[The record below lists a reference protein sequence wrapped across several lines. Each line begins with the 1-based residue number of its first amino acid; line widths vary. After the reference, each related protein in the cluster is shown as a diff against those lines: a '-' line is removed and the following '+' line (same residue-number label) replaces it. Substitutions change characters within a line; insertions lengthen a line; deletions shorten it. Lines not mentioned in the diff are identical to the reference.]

1 MATTETKVTRLFGG
15 PGSGKTTAL
24 LDHVEEILEE
34 DGVTFRDI
42 LVVSYTR
49 AAAQEVR
56 ERLADRLDESP
67 RALQGN
73 VCTMHAKAY
82 ELLDLSRSDVIGES
96 DKEEFCEEYGL
107 EFEDEYSGAGR
118 RTARSTTIG
127 NKVIATSQWLQRTR
141 RDVSDWYDVPFQ
153 WDEEEVRLPPEIDP
167 NAQEGNKYTP
177 TWPSDDDRI
186 DVPEAIRAWRSFK
199 GEQGKIGFA
208 DMLERVKQ
216 RSLLPSVDY
225 LVIDEFQDI
234 TTLQYDVYDEWKPHM
249 EQVLI
254 AGDDDQV
261 VYSWQ
266 GADPALLLE
275 EDVDEDIILPNSYR
289 LPSNV
294 LNAVNQEIRHIDKRQ
309 DKDLKPR
316 KEGGAVEAR
325 TNASMLDVVR
335 MVRRTLVEGDGTIM
349 VLFRARYQMFQ
360 FIDEFITE
368 GVPFTSLTDQR
379 MWTDRLTQY
388 VRAVEAIDEGEDVTG
403 LQARRLA
410 DMLQESAF
418 GTNERDDLF
427 DTIDER
433 QEEAGIDDLE
443 QLMIPAEVI
452 EDHVPFMPGPAS
464 ASDMVRKVTNF
475 QKKSV
480 RAYFSIGEYHGMDT
494 DRVRVGTIHS
504 AKGREA
510 DHVLVGTDLT
520 EKVVEQMVATV
531 EDRVPSEAADD
542 ADTGVEDIP
551 GCEEFTKTTSPVPVL
566 TDNERRV
573 FYVGMSRARER
584 LVLLEN
590 LVDGAPTLPI
600 DVLLNNQLTDAS
612 LEELVEEAQQ
622 PAESDATGTEVE
634 AETP

>member
-24 LDHVEEILEE
+24 LDHVEEILEQ
-34 DGVTFRDI
+34 DDVTFRDI

-49 AAAQEVR
+49 AAAQEIR
-56 ERLADRLDESP
+56 ERLAERLDESP

-82 ELLDLSRSDVIGES
+82 DLLDLSRSDVIGES

-127 NKVIATSQWLQRTR
+127 NKIIATSQWLQRTR
-141 RDVSDWYDVPFQ
+141 REVTDWYDVPFQ
-153 WDEEEVRLPPEIDP
+153 WDDEEVRLPPEIDDH
-167 NAQEGNKYTP
+167 AQEGNKYTP

-186 DVPEAIRAWRSFK
+186 DVPEAIRGWRSFK

-234 TTLQYDVYDEWKPHM
+234 TTLQYDVYEEWKPHM

-275 EDVDEDIILPNSYR
+275 EEVDEDIILPNSYR

-294 LNAVNQEIRHIDKRQ
+294 LNAVNQEIRHIEHRK

-325 TNASMLDVVR
+325 RNASMLDVVR
-335 MVRRTLVEGDGTIM
+335 MVRRTLASGDGTIM
-349 VLFRARYQMFQ
+349 ILFRARYQMFQ

-388 VRAVEAIDEGEDVTG
+388 VRAVEAIDRGDDVTG
-403 LQARRLA
+403 LQARRVA

-433 QEEAGIDDLE
+433 QEEAGIDDLQE
-443 QLMIPAEVI
+443 LMIPASVI
-452 EDHVPFMPGPAS
+452 EDHAPFMPGPES

-475 QKKSV
+475 QKKSI
-480 RAYFSIGEYHGMDT
+480 RAYFAIGEYAGMDT

-510 DHVLVGTDLT
+510 DHVIVGTDLT

-531 EDRVPSEAADD
+531 DDPTDVP
-542 ADTGVEDIP
+542 GV
-551 GCEEFTKTTSPVPVL
+551 EEFTKTTSPVPVL

-584 LVLLEN
+584 LVMLEN

-600 DVLLNNQLTDAS
+600 DVLLHNELTETPLEDLIEDAQQS
-612 LEELVEEAQQ
+612 AEGGEEL
-622 PAESDATGTEVE
+622 E
-634 AETP
+634 AEAP

>member
-1 MATTETKVTRLFGG
+1 MSTTETRVTRLFGG

-24 LDHVEEILEE
+24 LDHVEEILEDE
-34 DGVTFRDI
+34 DVSFRDV

-56 ERLADRLDESP
+56 ERLAERLDESP

-82 ELLDLSRSDVIGES
+82 DLLDLSRGDVIGEK

-127 NKVIATSQWLQRTR
+127 NKIIATSQWLQRTR
-141 RDVSDWYDVPFQ
+141 REVADWYDVPFQ
-153 WDEEEVRLPPEIDP
+153 WDLEEVRLPPEIDP

-177 TWPSDDDRI
+177 TWPAADDRI
-186 DVPEAIRAWRSFK
+186 DVPEAIRAWRSYK
-199 GEQGKIGFA
+199 GREGKIGFA
-208 DMLERVKQ
+208 DMLERVEQ
-216 RSLLPSVDY
+216 RSLVPNVDY

-234 TTLQYDVYDEWKPHM
+234 TLLQYAVYEEWKPHVDR
-249 EQVLI
+249 VLI

-275 EDVDEDIILPNSYR
+275 EEVDDDVILPNSYR

-294 LNAVNQEIRHIDKRQ
+294 LHAVNREIRHIDVRQ
-309 DKDLKPR
+309 DKDLDPR
-316 KEGGAVEAR
+316 KEGGTVEGYA
-325 TNASMLDVVR
+325 NKSMLDLVR
-335 MVRRTLVEGDGTIM
+335 MVRRTLVEDEGTIM
-349 VLFRARYQMFQ
+349 LLFRARYQMFQ
-360 FIDEFITE
+360 FVDEFITE
-368 GVPFTSLTDQR
+368 GIPFTALTDQR

-388 VRAVEAIDEGEDVTG
+388 VRAVEAVEAGEDLDG

-410 DMLQESAF
+410 DMLMDSAF
-418 GTNERDDLF
+418 GTGERDELF
-427 DTIDER
+427 DAIDEL
-433 QEEAGIDDLE
+433 QEEADVGDLTE
-443 QLMIPAEVI
+443 LTVPLSVVE
-452 EDHVPFMPGPAS
+452 EHVPFMPDPAS
-464 ASDMVRKVTNF
+464 ASDMLRKVTSF

-480 RAYFSIGEYHGMDT
+480 RAYFAIGSYQGMDT

-510 DHVLVGTDLT
+510 DHVFVGTDLT

-531 EDRVPSEAADD
+531 EGTGAD
-542 ADTGVEDIP
+542 ADATDVPGV
-551 GCEEFTKTTSPVPVL
+551 EEFTKTTSPVPIL

-590 LVDGAPTLPI
+590 LVDGAPTLPV
-600 DVLLNNQLTDAS
+600 DVLLNNRMTDAD
-612 LEELVEEAQQ
+612 LEELIEMAQT
-622 PAESDATGTEVE
+622 PAGLE
-634 AETP
+634 AEPEAH